1 MDVVVE
7 TIRRL
12 LGLGR
17 DVADV
22 SSWQMALRTVVVYA
36 FALAIVRLGSRRF
49 LSKASAFDMVVAI
62 MLGSIMSS
70 AITGSAPFLSA
81 LASGAALVG
90 AHWILATMAYRIDWV
105 GPLVKGNPVALI
117 KDGSVDH
124 DALRRSGVSELD
136 LEQALRTQARI
147 TDPSLVRSATL
158 ERDGTISVLPAD
170 VAPRVV
176 EVSVERGV
184 QTVRVEIR

>member
-1 MDVVVE
+1 MEGILE
-7 TIRRL
+7 TIGRL

-17 DVADV
+17 DVSAMNV
-22 SSWQMALRTVVVYA
+22 WQMALRTVVVYA

-70 AITGSAPFLSA
+70 AITGSVPFLST
-81 LASGAALVG
+81 LASGAALVA
-90 AHWILATMAYRIDWV
+90 AHWLLAALAYRLDWL
-105 GPLVKGNPVALI
+105 GPVVKGNPVTLI
-117 KDGSVDH
+117 KDGEVDR

-147 TDPSLVRSATL
+147 TDPALVRRATL

-170 VAPRVV
+170 AAARVV
-176 EVSVERGV
+176 EVSVAQGV